1 MLLLQSVLALALV
14 VAGFGVFLLL
24 RWADRLEVAVSA
36 RTAASVHAFPIRGSA
51 RREPGSRA
59 AA

>member
-36 RTAASVHAFPIRGSA
+36 RMAASVHAFPVRASA
-51 RREPGSRA
+51 REPGSRA

>member
-14 VAGFGVFLLL
+14 AAGFGVFLLL
-24 RWADRLEVAVSA
+24 RWADRLEVAGA
-36 RTAASVHAFPIRGSA
+36 TRKAASVHTFPVHGSA
-51 RREPGSRA
+51 RREPAGRA